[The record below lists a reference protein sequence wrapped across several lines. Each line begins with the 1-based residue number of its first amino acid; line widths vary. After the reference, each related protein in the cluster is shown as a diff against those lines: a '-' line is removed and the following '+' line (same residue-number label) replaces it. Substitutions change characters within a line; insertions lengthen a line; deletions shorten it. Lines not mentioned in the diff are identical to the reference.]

1 MRYGIGSGA
10 LWGLDTVI
18 LAIALALNPFATDAH
33 ASLVSAALHDAICA
47 LIPADLYGC
56 ARALKGHLAGSAHA
70 QWPRGYGGRAAGR
83 AYPV

>member
-33 ASLVSAALHDAICA
+33 APLVSAPDA
-47 LIPADLYGC
+47 
-56 ARALKGHLAGSAHA
+56 RF
-70 QWPRGYGGRAAGR
+70 
-83 AYPV
+83 

>member
-33 ASLVSAALHDAICA
+33 VMVAALLGGPIGMSGYLLAIDQ
-47 LIPADLYGC
+47 IG
-56 ARALKGHLAGSAHA
+56 AGYTAIISTF
-70 QWPRGYGGRAAGR
+70 
-83 AYPV
+83 